1 QVQAYQVHDWNW
13 GCSERGC
20 RGDLISDV
28 EVSMIGLAA
37 APGEPLRVPS
47 RGAEIYGGGY
57 VAMVLYAAPE
67 RLTVGYTREDSV
79 ANGYVVHLEGI
90 CVDPNLV
97 AQYQAANQ
105 SGRGSL
111 PAVRSGDI
119 VGTAASQ
126 QVMVAVRDRGRFHDP
141 RSS

>member
-1 QVQAYQVHDWNW
+1 LRGYVPVDAPLGLVSINGPTDGDAPQLANLFTDGRTGAQVQAYQVHDWNW

-57 VAMVLYAAPE
+57 VAM
-67 RLTVGYTREDSV
+67 
-79 ANGYVVHLEGI
+79 
-90 CVDPNLV
+90 
-97 AQYQAANQ
+97 
-105 SGRGSL
+105 
-111 PAVRSGDI
+111 
-119 VGTAASQ
+119 
-126 QVMVAVRDRGRFHDP
+126 
-141 RSS
+141 